1 MRKLSFIFII
11 VFAFTINAPAQT
23 SLAQRAFDKA
33 TQTAQAGQFEKALE
47 NYRKALNLSAVENT
61 NDEFLARIHYN
72 IGVCLY
78 QLKRSAEAI
87 EEFNKA
93 IELSHDKYQNAFYA
107 LGMAQTE
114 LKIWN
119 AAGTSLRK
127 AVSLKKDD
135 GEAWFDLALVLLEE
149 KKFEAAREAFQN
161 AIKYKSVAAADARNN
176 IGVVLFLKGEVAAA
190 AREFETALRESGGK
204 SVEAR
209 NNLQFCKSYRQ
220 SINENQSRG
229 IEFSKTINRID

>member
-1 MRKLSFIFII
+1 M
-11 VFAFTINAPAQT
+11 
-23 SLAQRAFDKA
+23 SLAQRAFGKA
-33 TQTAQAGQFEKALE
+33 TQTAQAGQFENALE
-47 NYRKALNLSAVENT
+47 NYREALNLSATENT
-61 NDEFLARIHYN
+61 NDEFLTRIHYN

-78 QLKRSAEAI
+78 QLKRHAEAV
-87 EEFNKA
+87 EEFNTS
-93 IELSHDKYQNAFYA
+93 IELSRDKYQNAFYA

-119 AAGTSLRK
+119 AAGTSLRR

-149 KKFEAAREAFQN
+149 KEFEAAREAFQN

-176 IGVVLFLKGEVAAA
+176 IGVILFLKGDVSAAVN
-190 AREFETALRESGGK
+190 EFEIALRESGGK
-204 SVEAR
+204 SVEAQ

-229 IEFSKTINRID
+229 IEFSKTRE